1 VATTGLMRDAR
12 KHARRGKTRAARG
25 ASKVSK
31 GISQKTTKNDTRRVS
46 KKNTVDE

>member
-31 GISQKTTKNDTRRVS
+31 GISQKTTKNDDASSVQKEYCR
-46 KKNTVDE
+46 